1 MKTFVIAVL
10 FLALASFGQ
19 AGPVFVVIN
28 FLPPALDA
36 DGHTI
41 AFGSTVSPDG
51 TVENNNDL
59 YVGVSK
65 LVENVTSV
73 GLTSDGSRAV
83 FTDVVAGGEAVATVD
98 TTTGVVKQL
107 NVDTEG
113 CVRTELVC
121 KACFFSCVVTPHATV
136 DGARILYAV
145 RRNQPF
151 YVVNSDGTGL
161 VHLPTYSGTLA
172 PAPQRVISAKGRVAF
187 TSA

>member
-1 MKTFVIAVL
+1 MKTSIIVVL

-41 AFGSTVSPDG
+41 GFGSTVSPDG
-51 TVENNNDL
+51 TVGNNNDL

-83 FTDVVAGGEAVATVD
+83 FTDVVAGGERVATVD
-98 TTTGVVKQL
+98 TSTGAVEPL
-107 NVDTEG
+107 SVDTQG
-113 CVRTELVC
+113 CVRPE
-121 KACFFSCVVTPHATV
+121 
-136 DGARILYAV
+136 I
-145 RRNQPF
+145 
-151 YVVNSDGTGL
+151 
-161 VHLPTYSGTLA
+161 
-172 PAPQRVISAKGRVAF
+172 
-187 TSA
+187 

>member
-1 MKTFVIAVL
+1 MKTSIAVV

-19 AGPVFVVIN
+19 AATPVFVVIN

-51 TVENNNDL
+51 TVAYSNDL
-59 YVGVSK
+59 HVGASK

-73 GLTSDGSRAV
+73 GLSSDGSRAV

-98 TTTGVVKQL
+98 TTTGAVKQL

-113 CVRTELVC
+113 CVRPELVC
-121 KACFFSCVVTPHATV
+121 PACFFSCVLTPHATV

-151 YVVNSDGTGL
+151 YVVNSDG
-161 VHLPTYSGTLA
+161 
-172 PAPQRVISAKGRVAF
+172 
-187 TSA
+187 